1 MPRNSLRGGTAG
13 AYVEIERKK
22 EVKNMEQ
29 KERFWKKARS
39 PKIFLAFLF
48 AAILLASIVP
58 TASADG
64 WNWRR
69 AINITNSGNTLTDY
83 QVLVTL
89 NTSNFEYSKANDDGS
104 DLRFTNYANSTAYH
118 YWIETWNTAGDSR
131 IWVKVPSVPVW
142 DGTGE
147 APSANRMYM
156 WYNNSAASSESNGT
170 NIFEFFDDFEGTS
183 LDGKWTVDGAIFYSV
198 SDSIL
203 TVTDAPSS
211 TWNVWKGIHA
221 SINNIQ
227 GVRIEAKSINWVH
240 QSSDLFQWGALL
252 GEHPTGNKNLGMNIV
267 DFHDLPSEAYLNYYY
282 DTSSLSKDN
291 IEGQQPVDLV
301 AQRDQN
307 GNCKFFKNGIEQ
319 QAGTE
324 TSTNSIDTVML
335 LVNRYSNYAYPTTKI
350 DRVLVRKYASPEP
363 TTTVSATEEDV
374 TGPVDPVPELPTVI
388 LFSIGLLVLAGYAV
402 LRRKKG

>member
-1 MPRNSLRGGTAG
+1 M
-13 AYVEIERKK
+13 EI
-22 EVKNMEQ
+22 
-29 KERFWKKARS
+29 KERFWKKSRNT
-39 PKIFLAFLF
+39 KMFLAFLF
-48 AAILLASIVP
+48 AAMLLASIVP
-58 TASADG
+58 IACADPG
-64 WNWRR
+64 WNYRKT
-69 AINITNSGNTLTDY
+69 INITNSGGALTDY

-89 NTSNFEYSKANDDGS
+89 NTSNFEYSKANPDGS
-104 DLRFTNYANSTAYH
+104 DLRFTNYENSTAYR

-142 DGTGE
+142 DGTDG
-147 APSANRMYM
+147 APPANRMYM

-170 NIFEFFDDFEGTS
+170 NTFEFFDDFEGTS
-183 LDGKWTVDGAIFYSV
+183 LDGKWTVDGAISYSV

-203 TVTDAPSS
+203 TVTDAPST

-221 SINNIQ
+221 PINNMQ
-227 GVRIEAKSINWVH
+227 GAIIEAKDIDWVH
-240 QSSDLFQWGALL
+240 ASSDLFQWGALL
-252 GEHPTGNKNLGMNIV
+252 GEHPTGNKNLGMNIA
-267 DFHDLPSEAYLNYYY
+267 DSHATSSEAYLNYYY
-282 DTSSLSKDN
+282 DTSSLSKDD
-291 IEGQQPVDLV
+291 IKGQQPVDLV

-335 LVNRYSNYAYPTTKI
+335 LVNRYSTYEYPTTKI
-350 DRVLVRKYASPEP
+350 DRVLVRKYADPEP

-388 LFSIGLLVLAGYAV
+388 LFSIGLLVLAGYVV
-402 LRRKKG
+402 LRRKKR